1 MCFIAAT
8 GVCFGS
14 FCTTKS
20 AYPISFWLAQGA
32 ALACFPVMVR
42 GNVLAAF
49 SFEHAFLASVCGI
62 VSAAVAVSLLA
73 RRDCSDRHAERER
86 VGA

>member
-49 SFEHAFLASVCGI
+49 SFEHAFLARFAGLSVRPLRFPF
-62 VSAAVAVSLLA
+62 LL
-73 RRDCSDRHAERER
+73 
-86 VGA
+86 GAIALTAMLSGNG